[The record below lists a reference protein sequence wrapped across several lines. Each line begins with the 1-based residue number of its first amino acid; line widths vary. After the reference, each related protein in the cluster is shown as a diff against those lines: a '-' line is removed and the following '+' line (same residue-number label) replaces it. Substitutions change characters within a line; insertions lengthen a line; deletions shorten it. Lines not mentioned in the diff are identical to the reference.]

1 MVVTEA
7 FGIAGF
13 ECVLHAVGS
22 GEAVGVDRLYVQA
35 VGFHCPAHR
44 IKLKSC
50 IRQARRVKPLRAIQL
65 ILLAV
70 L

>member
-35 VGFHCPAHR
+35 VGFHCF
-44 IKLKSC
+44 
-50 IRQARRVKPLRAIQL
+50 
-65 ILLAV
+65 LLN
-70 L
+70 